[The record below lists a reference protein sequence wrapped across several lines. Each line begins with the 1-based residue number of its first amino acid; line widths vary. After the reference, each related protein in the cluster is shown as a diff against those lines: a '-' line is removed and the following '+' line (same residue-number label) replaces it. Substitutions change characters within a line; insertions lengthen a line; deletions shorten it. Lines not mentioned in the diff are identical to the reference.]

1 MTGLKSNGGAPSMI
15 GSDSALRS
23 IATELLRA
31 VRLTLVTAV
40 VTGLIYPLVITGI
53 SQVAFHD
60 QANGSLI
67 TKNGRLVGS
76 KLIGQNFT
84 DPKYFFGRP
93 SATAN
98 SSDAT
103 KADPYN
109 AEKSAGSNLA
119 PSNKA
124 LIDRVSKAVDQIRKE
139 NNLPADSLV
148 PVDLVTTD
156 FSGFDPDIT
165 EAAALI
171 QLNHVATARNLDPAK
186 VRALVEKYVQ
196 GRVLGVFGEPHVNV
210 LALNVAL
217 DNGEAG

>member
-1 MTGLKSNGGAPSMI
+1 MTGSESIIRSLPS
-15 GSDSALRS
+15 
-23 IATELLRA
+23 ELLRA
-31 VRLTLVTAV
+31 ARLTLVVAV
-40 VTGLIYPLVITGI
+40 VTGLIYPFVITGI
-53 SQVAFHD
+53 AQVVFHD

-67 TKNGRLVGS
+67 VRNGQLVGS

-93 SATAN
+93 SATN
-98 SSDAT
+98 NISDAT
-103 KADPYN
+103 KSDPYN
-109 AEKSAGSNLA
+109 AQNSAGSNLA

-139 NNLPADSLV
+139 NNLPAGSLV

-156 FSGFDPDIT
+156 FSGFDPDIS
-165 EAAALI
+165 EAGALT
-171 QLNHVATARNLDPAK
+171 QVNHVATARNLDPAK

-196 GRVLGVFGEPHVNV
+196 GRMLGVFGEPHVNV
-210 LALNVAL
+210 LALNMAL

>member
-1 MTGLKSNGGAPSMI
+1 MTGPESI
-15 GSDSALRS
+15 VRS
-23 IATELLRA
+23 LPAELLRA
-31 VRLTLVTAV
+31 LRLTLVIAV
-40 VTGLIYPLVITGI
+40 VTGLIYPLLITGI
-53 SQVAFHD
+53 SQVVFHD

-67 TKNGRLVGS
+67 VKNGQVVGS

-93 SATAN
+93 SATN
-98 SSDAT
+98 NVSDAT
-103 KADPYN
+103 KSDPYN
-109 AEKSAGSNLA
+109 AQNSAGSNLA

-139 NNLPADSLV
+139 NNLPAGSMV

-165 EAAALI
+165 QAGALT
-171 QLNHVATARNLDPAK
+171 QVNHVATARNLDMAR

-196 GRVLGVFGEPHVNV
+196 GRSLGIFGEPHVNV
-210 LALNVAL
+210 LALNMAL

>member
-1 MTGLKSNGGAPSMI
+1 MTGSQSI
-15 GSDSALRS
+15 VRS
-23 IATELLRA
+23 LPTELLRA
-31 VRLTLVTAV
+31 LRLTLVVAA

-53 SQVAFHD
+53 SQVVFHD

-67 TKNGRLVGS
+67 VKNGQVVGS

-98 SSDAT
+98 ISDAT
-103 KADPYN
+103 RSDPYN
-109 AEKSAGSNLA
+109 AQNSAGSNLA

-124 LIDRVSKAVDQIRKE
+124 LIDRVSKAVVQIRKE
-139 NNLPADSLV
+139 NNLPADSMV

-165 EAAALI
+165 EAGALI
-171 QLNHVATARNLDPAK
+171 QVTHVATARNLDPAK
-186 VRALVEKYVQ
+186 LGALVEKYVQ
-196 GRVLGVFGEPHVNV
+196 GRSLGIFGEPHVNV
-210 LALNVAL
+210 LALNLAL

>member
-1 MTGLKSNGGAPSMI
+1 MTGSERI
-15 GSDSALRS
+15 VRS
-23 IATELLRA
+23 LPAELLRA
-31 VRLTLVTAV
+31 TRLTLVIAV
-40 VTGLIYPLVITGI
+40 VTGLIYPFVITGI
-53 SQVAFHD
+53 SQVVFHD

-67 TKNGRLVGS
+67 VKNGQLVGS

-93 SATAN
+93 SATTS

-103 KADPYN
+103 KSDPYN
-109 AEKSAGSNLA
+109 AENSAGSNLA

-139 NNLPADSLV
+139 NNLPAGSVV

-171 QLNHVATARNLDPAK
+171 QINHVAAARNLDPGK
-186 VRALVEKYVQ
+186 VHALVEKYVQ
-196 GRVLGVFGEPHVNV
+196 GRMLGVFGEPHVNV
-210 LALNVAL
+210 LALNMAL

>member
-1 MTGLKSNGGAPSMI
+1 MTGSESVV
-15 GSDSALRS
+15 RS
-23 IATELLRA
+23 LPTELLRA
-31 VRLTLVTAV
+31 ARLTLVVAV

-53 SQVAFHD
+53 SQVVFHD

-67 TKNGRLVGS
+67 VKNGQVVGS

-93 SATAN
+93 SATLN
-98 SSDAT
+98 VSDAT
-103 KADPYN
+103 KSGPYN
-109 AEKSAGSNLA
+109 AQNSAGSNLA
-119 PSNKA
+119 PTNKA
-124 LIDRVSKAVDQIRKE
+124 LIDRVSKAVAQIRKE
-139 NNLPADSLV
+139 NNLAADSMV

-171 QLNHVATARNLDPAK
+171 QITHVATARSLDPAK

-196 GRVLGVFGEPHVNV
+196 GRSLGVFGEPHVNV
-210 LALNVAL
+210 LALNMAL
-217 DNGEAG
+217 DNGEAR

>member
-1 MTGLKSNGGAPSMI
+1 MTGSQSI
-15 GSDSALRS
+15 VRS
-23 IATELLRA
+23 LPIELLRA
-31 VRLTLVTAV
+31 LRLTLVIAV

-53 SQVAFHD
+53 SQVVFHD

-67 TKNGRLVGS
+67 VKNGQVVGS

-103 KADPYN
+103 KSDPYN
-109 AEKSAGSNLA
+109 AENSAGSNLA
-119 PSNKA
+119 PSNEA
-124 LIDRVSKAVDQIRKE
+124 LIDRVSKAVAQIRKE
-139 NNLPADSLV
+139 NNLPADSMV

-165 EAAALI
+165 EAGALI
-171 QLNHVATARNLDPAK
+171 QVTHVATARSLDPAK

-196 GRVLGVFGEPHVNV
+196 GRSLGVFGEPRVNV
-210 LALNVAL
+210 LALNMAL